1 MDTQECLDHITQ
13 YLTMVSDMRG
23 GRGPE
28 KFVLDHGIACGPRVD
43 VGLPLMKAKQCYYNS
58 YTTLTFGYVNPNEW
72 FYCEGYAVRASL
84 MLPMSHAWLV
94 NNAGEVLDRTWR
106 EDDDSDDVYGYFGV
120 PFRRTYLVKNS
131 LKTGYPS
138 PIWAN
143 EMFNMELEDMN
154 PAQFKQKLNPGALDK
169 ASVVC

>member
-1 MDTQECLDHITQ
+1 MTELMNNLTE
-13 YLTMVSDMRG
+13 YLTMVSQMKD
-23 GRGPE
+23 GRGAE
-28 KFVLDHGIACGPRVD
+28 QFILDHGMVCGPRVD
-43 VGLPLMKAKQCYYNS
+43 LGLPMMEMKLCYYNS
-58 YTTLTFGYVNPNEW
+58 YMTLANRDVDMSEW
-72 FYCEGYAVRASL
+72 FYCEGYAIRASL
-84 MLPMSHAWLV
+84 LLPMSHAWLV

-143 EMFNMELEDMN
+143 EMFNMELATLSPDRFLQPLE
-154 PAQFKQKLNPGALDK
+154 KE
-169 ASVVC
+169 S